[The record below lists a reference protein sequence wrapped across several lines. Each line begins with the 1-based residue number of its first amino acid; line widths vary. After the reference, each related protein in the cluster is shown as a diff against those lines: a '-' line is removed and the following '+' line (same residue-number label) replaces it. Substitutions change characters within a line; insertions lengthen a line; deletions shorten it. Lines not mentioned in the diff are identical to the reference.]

1 MCTVVSVKMLR
12 VGVSH
17 CFSVLRVGIYH
28 CFSENTEGWCVLLFQ
43 LRH

>member
-12 VGVSH
+12 VGV
-17 CFSVLRVGIYH
+17 YH
-28 CFSENTEGWCVLLFQ
+28 CFSEDAEGWCVPLFQ